1 MSFEGNNMY
10 YAIMDLPKDNG
21 FYVNLFYD
29 GQPLTEEQMNVLR
42 EKYIFYFWREEIKEV
57 RLMCSFKT
65 TEEDIDC
72 FIEDLERLL
81 S

>member
-1 MSFEGNNMY
+1 MKMGIYFTQKVET
-10 YAIMDLPKDNG
+10 NG
-21 FYVNLFYD
+21 VYISLD
-29 GQPLTEEQMNVLR
+29 PLTEEQMNFLR